1 MKIIMAETKHCPYCG
16 EEILTVA
23 KKCKYCGKWLPE
35 ETSPVLQQVA
45 PQAKRM
51 TTCPC
56 CAEEIE
62 EGTTVCPYCHE
73 TLVQEEKPKEE
84 SPVKGKPK
92 VRTSAVPFT
101 PSAKAEVT
109 LPEIT
114 QITEEV
120 KGAGISGAFNGAF
133 VGHIEAMT
141 LTLNFRS
148 VTADAVKL
156 AEPRNHQLD
165 LRAAQQYWDNTAGKF
180 VQQAVKHVLMVTP
193 TKFAP
198 GKLAPAASAE
208 ASGEYAATYFAT
220 YIDGKKV
227 LEIDIINF
235 IYYVNGTDYLADVRK
250 ALGKA

>member
-1 MKIIMAETKHCPYCG
+1 MK
-16 EEILTVA
+16 VDN
-23 KKCKYCGKWLPE
+23 
-35 ETSPVLQQVA
+35 
-45 PQAKRM
+45 
-51 TTCPC
+51 
-56 CAEEIE
+56 
-62 EGTTVCPYCHE
+62 GTTNF
-73 TLVQEEKPKEE
+73 
-84 SPVKGKPK
+84 
-92 VRTSAVPFT
+92 AVYEDATEFYGM
-101 PSAKAEVT
+101 AEVT

-227 LEIDIINF
+227 LEIDITVGPWCLWFCSTNAFASFSLI
-235 IYYVNGTDYLADVRK
+235 GTTSSIRPPPPPQLQGPATSPDYSVYPHRDKGFRRHN
-250 ALGKA
+250 

>member
-1 MKIIMAETKHCPYCG
+1 MK
-16 EEILTVA
+16 VDN
-23 KKCKYCGKWLPE
+23 
-35 ETSPVLQQVA
+35 
-45 PQAKRM
+45 
-51 TTCPC
+51 
-56 CAEEIE
+56 
-62 EGTTVCPYCHE
+62 GTTNF
-73 TLVQEEKPKEE
+73 
-84 SPVKGKPK
+84 
-92 VRTSAVPFT
+92 AVYEDATEFYGM
-101 PSAKAEVT
+101 AEVT
-109 LPEIT
+109 LPEIS
-114 QITEEV
+114 QIAEEV

-133 VGHIEAMT
+133 VGHIEAMA

-148 VTADAVKL
+148 VTADAIKL

-180 VQQAVKHVLMVTP
+180 VQQAVKHVLIVTP

-220 YIDGKKV
+220 YIDGVKKM
-227 LEIDIINF
+227 EIDILNF